1 MNRCLTFLI
10 KIFLSCGHSFPGLIL
25 LMNFSHDL
33 NLLQFQRL
41 CILVRFQQPKF
52 KAIDSAN
59 LVKIVPITWTP
70 LHFYLNS
77 FFNEVVR

>member
-1 MNRCLTFLI
+1 MNRCLTF
-10 KIFLSCGHSFPGLIL
+10 KLSNFGESFAGLIL

-52 KAIDSAN
+52 KAIDSTN
-59 LVKIVPITWTP
+59 LVKIVPKSWIP
-70 LHFYLNS
+70 LPQLILFTS
-77 FFNEVVR
+77 IDS